1 MNIGNIISNLDK
13 NLDNLT
19 DIYGVQIYIFLFLVV
34 YLKTAF
40 IVLTFLPGDS
50 IVFASAALA
59 TVGELNLWILLALF
73 IFATISGDSQNYYI
87 GTLIRKWQHKKPRL
101 NFLKENQVQSAEAFI
116 QRYRNISIIFSR
128 FIPFMRTTIPCV
140 SAYTNYSFYTFL
152 KFNSI
157 GAVLWTFF
165 WIILGYILGNVKW
178 VENHL
183 AVSLAIISMIPIL
196 VPVVFI
202 IVKKGGTFRRKGNMQ

>member
-1 MNIGNIISNLDK
+1 MNIGHIISSLDK

-59 TVGELNLWILLALF
+59 AVGELNLWILLALF

-87 GTLIRKWQHKKPRL
+87 GTLIRKWQQKKPRL

-116 QRYRNISIIFSR
+116 HRYRNISIIFSL

-140 SAYTNYSFYTFL
+140 SAYTNYPFYTFL

-165 WIILGYILGNVKW
+165 WVTLGYVLGNLKW

-183 AVSLAIISMIPIL
+183 AVSLAFISMIPIL
-196 VPVVFI
+196 IPVVFI
-202 IVKKGGTFRRKGNMQ
+202 IVKKGGRKGNMQ